1 MRFSDVIS
9 RITGIDTPV
18 FGISWQPDESEVS
31 IAGRVI
37 AALEDRR
44 VLYSPSEVEVPE
56 HCVQSILH
64 IRCLLTKEISSTKPD
79 SPLNKHLRAM
89 RAACRKFL
97 DKIGNCHEGIVM
109 KARHGGWASW
119 VFISALGE
127 LRGVF
132 GYHIAALASAYG
144 LDVED
149 ELAAILPAADDDT

>member
-1 MRFSDVIS
+1 MRFSEVIS
-9 RITGIDTPV
+9 RITGIDTPI
-18 FGISWQPDESEVS
+18 FGVSWQPDESEVS

-56 HCVQSILH
+56 HCVESILH
-64 IRCLLTKEISSTKPD
+64 IRCLLTKEISSAKSA
-79 SPLNKHLRAM
+79 SPLQKHLRAM

-97 DKIGNCHEGIVM
+97 DSIGERHEGVVM
-109 KARHGGWASW
+109 RAQHGGWASW

-127 LRGVF
+127 LRGTF
-132 GYHIAALASAYG
+132 GHHIAALASAYG

-149 ELAAILPAADDDT
+149 QLATILPGADNDM